1 MTQMAHTVNCPI
13 IASIDP
19 EASKKALEMGHL
31 WDIRKDPKVS
41 KSGKSKHTKKSSIIV
56 HKK

>member
-19 EASKKALEMGHL
+19 EASKKALGNGTLMGHSK
-31 WDIRKDPKVS
+31 RPKS
-41 KSGKSKHTKKSSIIV
+41 F
-56 HKK
+56 